1 LDMIYLNI
9 EGRFRLMKQIIQSN
23 TLLYSNWE
31 VIFLFDIYNKKKN
44 ILNFFLFFFFNKIKK
59 YFKNLLDYFCNFFL
73 SLDKFFLEFFF
84 ITAFKKISNKI
95 LSESIIILSFI
106 FTKVKIINNIFNL
119 FINNY
124 YSTDFFL
131 KNSKVMSYCS
141 LKKYT
146 IFK

>member
-1 LDMIYLNI
+1 MLYLNI
-9 EGRFRLMKQIIQSN
+9 EGRLRLMKQIIQSN

-31 VIFLFDIYNKKKN
+31 IIFLFDIFNKKKN
-44 ILNFFLFFFFNKIKK
+44 ILKSSLFFYFNKIKK
-59 YFKNLLDYFCNFFL
+59 YFNKLLDYFCNFFL

-84 ITAFKKISNKI
+84 ISALKKISNKI
-95 LSESIIILSFI
+95 LSESLLTINLIIL
-106 FTKVKIINNIFNL
+106 KVKIFNNLFNL

-131 KNSKVMSYCS
+131 KNSKIMSYCS